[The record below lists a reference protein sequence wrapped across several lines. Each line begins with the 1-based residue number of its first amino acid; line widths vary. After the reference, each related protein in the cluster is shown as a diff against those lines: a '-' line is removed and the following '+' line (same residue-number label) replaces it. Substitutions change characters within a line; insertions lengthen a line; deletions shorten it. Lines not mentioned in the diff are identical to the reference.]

1 MNRLPRRSPRRP
13 VVAFTLVELLVVI
26 GIIAILVGILLPT
39 LGRARQ
45 SAWQVQCASNLRQFA
60 TINQMYLNQYK
71 SWHMPAFWDANYASP
86 GSYKLTKYW
95 PTLEIFRRTLQL
107 PTPVNLPLSGYVPAN
122 KKWYCPMAQRGQA
135 NPVDATGIVYVP
147 LHYSYGMNVEG
158 VDDPFWSG
166 SPPNPR
172 AAQVKAPQ
180 GAWTVHG
187 FRSSQ
192 VRRPAEKLMW
202 VDAQW
207 IFVNMSGSG
216 IFPGTRG
223 AISNYDQAK
232 ESTMTNGN
240 PYNTGRMTVWR
251 HKGSANVCFF
261 DGHVAAL
268 RKDEIYRLENNQIV
282 ANERLWKVM
291 D

>member
-1 MNRLPRRSPRRP
+1 MDVPHHPRDRRSDG
-13 VVAFTLVELLVVI
+13 FTLVELLVVI
-26 GIIAILVGILLPT
+26 GIIAVLVGILLPT
-39 LGRARQ
+39 LSRARQ
-45 SAWQVQCASNLRQFA
+45 SAWQVQCASSLRQFA

-71 SWHMPAFWDANYASP
+71 SWHMPAFWGANYNQP
-86 GSYKLTKYW
+86 GSYKLTQYW

-107 PTPVNLPLSGYVPAN
+107 PTPINAPLQGYIPAN
-122 KKWYCPMAQRGQA
+122 KKWYCPMAARGQA
-135 NPVDATGIVYVP
+135 NPLDASGVYYVP

-172 AAQVKAPQ
+172 AEQVKSPQ
-180 GAWTVHG
+180 GPWTVHG
-187 FRSSQ
+187 FRASQ

-216 IFPGTRG
+216 PHPGTRG
-223 AISNYDQAK
+223 GISNYDIAR
-232 ESTMTNGN
+232 ESTATNSS
-240 PYNTGRMTVWR
+240 PYNTARMTVWR
-251 HKGSANVCFF
+251 HRGYANVAFF
-261 DGHVAAL
+261 DGHVSSL
-268 RKDEIYRLENNQIV
+268 RKDEIYRLENGKITH
-282 ANERLWKVM
+282 NEKLWKVM